1 MNDKHK
7 VSQAI
12 NASHNT
18 FDVNDDKPEQVDVT
32 PKTKMKA
39 KAKGRKPSRATVDF
53 NAVCQSIR
61 ASQVDCFTGQD
72 RLCLIFH
79 GCRVLSLNQIFT
91 FLQKKPRPFQL
102 MEYKELWHQKIY
114 GVIHALLYDDSFV
127 LPDFSNSRVKIQ
139 VFRQSDKLID
149 ADNIYTSFK
158 YLIDG
163 LHEKH
168 KIVQNSKEIEYSV
181 IPDDN
186 PNFVSNIEAFQLK
199 GEDMIAIKLVRDKQD
214 NGITSLKDFL
224 AL

>member
-32 PKTKMKA
+32 PKTKA

-72 RLCLIFH
+72 RFCLIFH

-114 GVIHALLYDDSFV
+114 GVIHALPVSYTHLT
-127 LPDFSNSRVKIQ
+127 LPTTPYV
-139 VFRQSDKLID
+139 
-149 ADNIYTSFK
+149 
-158 YLIDG
+158 
-163 LHEKH
+163 
-168 KIVQNSKEIEYSV
+168 
-181 IPDDN
+181 
-186 PNFVSNIEAFQLK
+186 
-199 GEDMIAIKLVRDKQD
+199 
-214 NGITSLKDFL
+214 
-224 AL
+224 